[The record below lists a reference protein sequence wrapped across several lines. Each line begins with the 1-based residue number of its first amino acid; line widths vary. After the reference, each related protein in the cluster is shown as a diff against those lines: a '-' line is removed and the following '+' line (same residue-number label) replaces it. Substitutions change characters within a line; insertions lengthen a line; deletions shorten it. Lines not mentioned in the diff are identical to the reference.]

1 MQLSPASEDAIISK
15 MVAHGATQFS
25 RLLYLSNKILD
36 LVRSNRITF
45 IMAPTDAALQAF
57 ANRYSKQM
65 QDLATTK
72 LGQTIVENH
81 FSSTFDGLQASAL
94 MLSGRILPL
103 DSKVVPNYGIIGG
116 GKIGNTIIYF
126 ISIVIIYPDQDK
138 LWRTERSAG
147 FKSALGPEGFKA
159 LILQG
164 SIKGQDLIN
173 LCSTNFEA
181 KEFCDKKDAASGRTI
196 FHTLLEREF
205 GIDLPGT
212 ENAKNEYLYHYRGSY
227 TYYTH
232 ARGNVL
238 IPRLGMEPIRA
249 TLVSDEK
256 HLEALRIGM
265 ILICLTIE
273 NKIKAYTFDAT
284 LGING
289 AGFTEIPVA
298 LGYHSIPPPLPI
310 DDAFALPKIKK
321 LTSHDY
327 DSVVMLYALGYN
339 GHIYVAKITARP
351 ILEFHDQSLTLRLFD
366 ISGRF
371 GLYRPTNSVVK
382 RVTLGHPSRV
392 HHLASHITEVP
403 SNAVAI
409 FNQGDSL
416 MLQNMGYCAV
426 NDLKYGVVHVLN
438 DFPGGKF
445 QCDVNHVFF
454 NSSWRQVFIL
464 TDLGELW
471 SNKYDRT
478 TSRGEGWIKLRIP
491 EGSQIIDVYPNAGIS
506 LGSYVPAFL
515 NSRGEIM
522 MIDYTFTNGTVA
534 IIATIPGL
542 AKLFGFMLENGP
554 VSPVKFGQNVIVG
567 MTDRIA

>member
-1 MQLSPASEDAIISK
+1 MQLSPVSEDAIISK
-15 MVAHGATQFS
+15 MVIHGATQFS

-57 ANRYSKQM
+57 ATRYSKPL
-65 QDLATTK
+65 QDLADTK

-81 FSSTFDGLQASAL
+81 FSSTFDGLQASAR
-94 MLSGRILPL
+94 MLSGQILPL
-103 DSKVVPNYGIIGG
+103 DAKVVPNYGIVGG
-116 GKIGNTIIYF
+116 GKIGNVIIYF

-147 FKSALGPEGFKA
+147 FKSNLGTDGFKA

-205 GIDLPGT
+205 GIDLPGS
-212 ENAKNEYLYHYRGSY
+212 ENAKNEYLRHYRGSY

-232 ARGNVL
+232 VRGNVL
-238 IPRLGMEPIRA
+238 IPRLGVEPLRA

-256 HLEALRIGM
+256 HLEVLRVGM

-284 LGING
+284 LGVNG

-298 LGYHSIPPPLPI
+298 LGHHLIPPPLPV
-310 DDAFALPKIKK
+310 DDVFDLPKIKK
-321 LTSHDY
+321 LTSY
-327 DSVVMLYALGYN
+327 SYNGVVMLYALGYN
-339 GHIYVAKITARP
+339 GHIYIAQITARP
-351 ILEFHDQSLTLRLFD
+351 MLEFHDQTFTYPLID
-366 ISGRF
+366 ISGRV
-371 GLYRPTNSVVK
+371 GLYRPTNSMVK
-382 RVTLGHPSRV
+382 SIQLNHPSMKDSGQI
-392 HHLASHITEVP
+392 AEVP
-403 SNAVAI
+403 QNAVGI
-409 FNQGDSL
+409 FNQGNSL
-416 MLQNMGYCAV
+416 ILQNTGYCAV
-426 NDLKYGVVHVLN
+426 NDLKYGVVYVLN

-445 QCDVNHVFF
+445 QCDVNHIFY
-454 NSSWRQVFIL
+454 NSSLHQIFIL
-464 TDLGELW
+464 NDLGELW
-471 SNKYDRT
+471 SNKYDRA

-491 EGSQIIDVYPNAGIS
+491 EGIQIIDVYPNAGIS
-506 LGSYVPAFL
+506 LGSYVPDFL

-522 MIDYTFTNGTVA
+522 LIDYTFTNGTMTV
-534 IIATIPGL
+534 IATIPGL

-554 VSPVKFGQNVIVG
+554 VSPVRFGQNVVIS
-567 MTDRIA
+567 MKERIM